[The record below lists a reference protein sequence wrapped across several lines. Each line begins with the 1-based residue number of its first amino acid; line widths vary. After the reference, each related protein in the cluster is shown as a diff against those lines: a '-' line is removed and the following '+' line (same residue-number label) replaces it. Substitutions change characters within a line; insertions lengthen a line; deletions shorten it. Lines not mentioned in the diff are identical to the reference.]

1 MSFFAL
7 PGIIVCIPAGILAD
21 RFSQKKIGIIS
32 LILVIAGSTM
42 FASGANFPVLALG
55 RAISGIGSLT
65 LVVICPQLVV
75 QWFTG
80 HRLGTAM
87 GILNTAFPIGTVLSL
102 NLLSIISSSLGWR
115 TSIWISTGVS
125 LAALVM
131 FAWLYAPAP
140 QVGRQPS
147 PPSEGFF
154 HGIRHA
160 GAPIWLVATAWM
172 LYNAALISL
181 HTFTPD
187 LLRASGF
194 SLASAGFI
202 TSLVMF
208 PAMILN
214 PVVGYMVDKIG
225 HKRLIISSGA
235 LAFAILVVF
244 VPWAGGM
251 IPALMVLIGL
261 AWLPA
266 PAPIFILAAEVVSSK
281 RLGLGYGI
289 LSACQNIGVLFGPAV
304 TGLLRDIT
312 GSYQASYAMMSGFV
326 FMVIPTLYFLKYT
339 PKQLS

>member
-7 PGIIVCIPAGILAD
+7 PGVIVCIPAGILAD
-21 RFSQKKIGIIS
+21 RFSQKKIGLIS
-32 LILVIAGSTM
+32 LVLLITGSAM

-65 LVVICPQLVV
+65 LVVIGPQLVV

-102 NLLSIISSSLGWR
+102 NILSIISSSWGWH
-115 TSIWISTGVS
+115 TSIWISAGVS
-125 LAALVM
+125 LVALVM

-140 QVGRQPS
+140 RVGRQPS
-147 PPSEGFF
+147 LPSEGFF
-154 HGIRHA
+154 HSIQQA
-160 GAPIWLVATAWM
+160 GTAIWLVAAAWM
-172 LYNAALISL
+172 LYNASLISL

-194 SLASAGFI
+194 SLASAGFV

-214 PVVGYMVDKIG
+214 PLVGYMVDKIG
-225 HKRLIISSGA
+225 HKRVIISSGA
-235 LAFAILVVF
+235 LAFAVLVVF
-244 VPWAGGM
+244 VPWAGGL
-251 IPALMVLIGL
+251 IPELMVFIGL
-261 AWLPA
+261 AWILA
-266 PAPIFILAAEVVSSK
+266 PAPIFILAADAVSSK

-289 LSACQNIGVLFGPAV
+289 LSACQNIGVLIGPAI

-312 GSYQASYAMMSGFV
+312 GSYHASYAMMSGFV

-339 PKQLS
+339 SKRLS